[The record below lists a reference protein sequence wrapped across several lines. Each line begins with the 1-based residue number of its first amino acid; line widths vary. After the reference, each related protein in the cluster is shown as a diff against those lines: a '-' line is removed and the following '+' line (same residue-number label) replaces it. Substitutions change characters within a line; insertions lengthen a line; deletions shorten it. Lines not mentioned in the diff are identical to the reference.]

1 MPKENPRLIT
11 MQIGQNKLRDV
22 IAILILAQL
31 QEILVIHVDD
41 HWIKVVQF
49 LVVVAEPQP
58 FLDKLCNYR
67 VDAALHGIL
76 LDYIQF

>member
-49 LVVVAEPQP
+49 LVVVAKSEPI
-58 FLDKLCNYR
+58 LNKLCNYR
-67 VDAALHGIL
+67 VDTALHGPMI
-76 LDYIQF
+76 DNI